1 MVNRPIKEAQEAA
14 ESARETVKNLCPW
27 LPDPYQCDDCGRV
40 VVPADDWDEVKRQAT
55 THDNGGFDIETVVSG
70 VKVVWSNTISQ
81 PKAEIKLND

>member
-1 MVNRPIKEAQEAA
+1 MSAYETI
-14 ESARETVKNLCPW
+14 ESFVEQT
-27 LPDPYQCDDCGRV
+27 DEDIYRV